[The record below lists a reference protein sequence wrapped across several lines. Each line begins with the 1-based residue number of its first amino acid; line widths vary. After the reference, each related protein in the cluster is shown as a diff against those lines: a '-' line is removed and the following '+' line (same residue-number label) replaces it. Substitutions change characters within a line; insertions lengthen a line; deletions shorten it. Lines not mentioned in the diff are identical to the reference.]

1 MTLGANC
8 SARWYQKTRKH
19 WNLFPTSLLVSIEIS
34 CFKSS
39 FCMQKAK
46 NGESFTD
53 YGWNNN
59 GSPISMEDALPEDVT
74 DLFISGEVN
83 REEIYF
89 GGRSFQRK

>member
-1 MTLGANC
+1 
-8 SARWYQKTRKH
+8 
-19 WNLFPTSLLVSIEIS
+19 
-34 CFKSS
+34 
-39 FCMQKAK
+39 MQKAK